1 MSRREAIPSSVS
13 PATNTAHSAT
23 LKSSAASKKE
33 LVVGKGK
40 WISGG
45 CLSRGTMRLC
55 NDSVGEGESSAL
67 KARRV
72 WVLCR
77 RLYQISCETGVVPA
91 MNLHASIK

>member
-1 MSRREAIPSSVS
+1 MSGREAIPRSVS
-13 PATNTAHSAT
+13 PATNRAHSAT
-23 LKSSAASKKE
+23 LKSSAASKE

-45 CLSRGTMRLC
+45 YLSCGTMMLC

-72 WVLCR
+72 RVLCH